1 MQAGTAS
8 NCTDASPKLYQLP
21 TLDFAFWP
29 PRIDS
34 IEQRVGSNAP
44 FVTCCCF
51 VVRDWEERCASTPP
65 VRRQAPTEEVE
76 TRDLLDRI
84 LDKGLFLGS
93 ANMLLLGETN
103 FSSSRDRFT
112 VNPPAAAHGSPEHTR
127 RSRTVHRRK

>member
-1 MQAGTAS
+1 MRFHT
-8 NCTDASPKLYQLP
+8 
-21 TLDFAFWP
+21 
-29 PRIDS
+29 
-34 IEQRVGSNAP
+34 
-44 FVTCCCF
+44 
-51 VVRDWEERCASTPP
+51 P

-103 FSSSRDRFT
+103 LSSSRDRFT

-127 RSRTVHRRK
+127 RSRTVRRRK